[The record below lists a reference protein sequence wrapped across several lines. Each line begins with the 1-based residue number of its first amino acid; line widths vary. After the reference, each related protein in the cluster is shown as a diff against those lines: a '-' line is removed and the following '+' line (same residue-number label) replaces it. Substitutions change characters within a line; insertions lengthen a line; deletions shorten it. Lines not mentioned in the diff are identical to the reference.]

1 MVKRLTN
8 ADKMK
13 IYDALPPSHKTA
25 IKKIAKEKSQ
35 KGEGIGSILSA
46 IWKVIGP
53 AAKIIGPAVLEKI
66 VVPYIEKK
74 LTPDNNPPPP
84 PYGAGLKLAGQGKP
98 KATKPKATKPKKG
111 KGLSPPGGG

>member
-1 MVKRLTN
+1 MKRLTN

-13 IYDALPPSHKTA
+13 IYEALSASHKNS
-25 IKKIAKEKSQ
+25 IKKIAKSMSQ

-53 AAKIIGPAVLEKI
+53 AAKVIGPAVLEKI
-66 VVPYIEKK
+66 VVPYLEKK

-84 PYGAGLKLAGQGKP
+84 PYGAGLKLAGQGKKPP
-98 KATKPKATKPKKG
+98 KAKAKAKAKKG
-111 KGLSPPGGG
+111 QGLAPPGGG